1 MSAAASET
9 QDPRPDGARHGRSA
23 LLALA
28 ALGVFTAIALWCVHS
43 ALPRWNEAYVGRGE
57 LEGWLWRYWW
67 MKQLLVDAWAAA
79 SAKYTLYVA
88 LVSGS
93 YPETGNVLD
102 LQLLSL
108 PLDALLGSPAY
119 YNTKVVI
126 VLVLNGLAGYAL
138 ARLLIDDWAASVL
151 CGFAFAFGT
160 YVLLE
165 IETGR
170 IRQAVIFPIAL
181 YAYTLMQMSAPR
193 VSLAWAALAGL
204 AFGFCASSF
213 LFYGMSAAFMSA
225 LWVVWLGCPD
235 APAPDAEPPVA
246 RATTKRRLAYIVG
259 TLLVGLGLFEC
270 MVWRVKPFTTGL
282 LLVVALA
289 APVVLAVRRDGWR
302 RLAQLG
308 IVLLVGVA
316 ASMPY
321 ATWYI
326 EQAFV
331 KHQPL
336 PETTWHRPFPT
347 LEELESP
354 HNAHV
359 CDDILANSMQRF
371 RGDSFSW
378 DYPFL
383 TTYRRAMPVA
393 LTALALGGLLVFRRR
408 PWLFVAIAGLGY
420 VLSLGPYLKGGVTE
434 EYLARPDGMKLLQ
447 AYFFEY
453 VPYFA
458 RLFSPIRLQGLFL
471 LGFGVLVGWSAAMGF
486 RRLHLSQL
494 SRVLVAAAIIGLSL
508 WQIERAGVIP
518 LATTPL
524 QVPDVYPWVAASDA
538 DGIIEIPL
546 REGDYA
552 NYYQMF
558 HGKRVLEGWAAGS
571 VPERYPES
579 RTRWLAQAPSNVN
592 LQNTF
597 LAWLRALNE
606 GESSE
611 RARAFEPADLRAIA
625 SMGYRYALLHE
636 RGCYIVKGPDGRNQ
650 YLFMR
655 RLLDGLFGK
664 PVKTSYERVC
674 EGWSNDVASDED
686 GLYRYEIVVYDLK
699 PLAR

>member
-1 MSAAASET
+1 MSAPPSDT
-9 QDPRPDGARHGRSA
+9 QDPRPSGARPGRSA

-28 ALGVFTAIALWCVHS
+28 TFGVFTAVALWCVHT

-67 MKQLLVDAWAAA
+67 MKQLITAAWNAA
-79 SAKYTLYVA
+79 SAKYALYVA

-126 VLVLNGLAGYAL
+126 VLALNGLAGYAL

-170 IRQAVIFPIAL
+170 IRQAVIFPLAL
-181 YAYTLMQMSAPR
+181 YMYALMRMSASR
-193 VSLAWAALAGL
+193 ASLAWAALAGL

-213 LFYGMSAAFMSA
+213 LFYGMSAAFVSA
-225 LWVVWLGCPD
+225 LWLVWLGCPEG
-235 APAPDAEPPVA
+235 PAPDAEPMRA
-246 RATTKRRLAYIVG
+246 RAAARWRLAYITG
-259 TLLVGLGLFEC
+259 TLLLGFGLFEC
-270 MVWRVKPFTTGL
+270 MVWRVRPLITGL
-282 LLVVALA
+282 LFA
-289 APVVLAVRRDGWR
+289 AAMMVPVVLTVRRDGWR
-302 RLAQLG
+302 RLAQLA
-308 IVLLVGVA
+308 IVLAIGVA

-331 KHQPL
+331 KRQPL
-336 PETTWHRPFPT
+336 PETTWHRPFPP

-383 TTYRRAMPVA
+383 PSYRRAVPLA
-393 LTALALGGLLVFRRR
+393 LTVLALGGLLAFRRR
-408 PWLFVAIAGLGY
+408 PWLFVAIMGLGY
-420 VLSLGPYLKGGVTE
+420 ILSLGPYLKGGVTE
-434 EYLARPDGMKLLQ
+434 EFVARPDGMKLLQ

-458 RLFSPIRLQGLFL
+458 RLFSPIRMQGLFL
-471 LGFGVLVGWSAAMGF
+471 LGFSVLVGWSAAMGF
-486 RRLHLSQL
+486 RRLRLSQT
-494 SRVLVAAAIIGLSL
+494 SRVAFAATIIALSL

-518 LATTPL
+518 IATTPL
-524 QVPDVYPWVAASDA
+524 QVPDVYPWIAESDA

-558 HGKRVLEGWAAGS
+558 HGKRVLDGWAAGS
-571 VPERYPES
+571 VPDRFPKS
-579 RTRWLAQAPSNVN
+579 RTRWLAQAPSNTN

-606 GESSE
+606 GESSD
-611 RARAFEPADLRAIA
+611 RARAFEPADLKAIA

-636 RGCYIVKGPDGRNQ
+636 RGCYIVKGPEGRSH

-655 RLLDGLFGK
+655 RMLDGLLGG
-664 PVKTSYERVC
+664 PVRTSYERVC
-674 EGWSNDVASDED
+674 EGWANDATPDDD

-699 PLAR
+699 PLVR